1 MLRKVLFLLL
11 GLALGMA
18 LYPLV
23 QRQLGLFNKQL
34 SNSSD
39 VPIEQS
45 RRNAI
50 VQAVEHVAPSV
61 ASINTEFVH
70 DEKRFPTYRDP
81 FYDFSYDLRKI
92 PGIGS
97 GFVIQSD
104 GYILTNS
111 HVVDGAQ
118 EIHVT
123 FPDGRRFEVLEI
135 FIDRQLDLA
144 VIHIDADN
152 LPVPDMGNSSEVIIG
167 EWAIALGNPF
177 ALRFGDP
184 KPTVTVG
191 VISAVDRI
199 VRPEENEPAL
209 KGMIQTDASINPGN
223 SGGPLVNSL
232 GQVIGVNTFI
242 FSQGGA
248 LGIGFALPINR
259 AIESARQLIDRGS
272 REFWT
277 GLDFHSLSPTIA
289 RALGLSTAKGAL
301 ITVVEPLSPGE
312 SAGLR
317 SRDVIVMV
325 NGKRV
330 DDANDLIEA
339 FRYAT
344 VGDTFY
350 LKILRG
356 RADVF
361 DVKLVLEPDPKSESD

>member
-1 MLRKVLFLLL
+1 VLRKVLFLLL

-23 QRQLGLFNKQL
+23 NKQFL
-34 SNSSD
+34 SPSD
-39 VPIEQS
+39 GPIEQS

-50 VQAVEHVAPSV
+50 VLAVEHVAPSV
-61 ASINTEFVH
+61 VSINTAFVH
-70 DEKRFPTYRDP
+70 DDNRFPTYRDP

-152 LPVPDMGNSSEVIIG
+152 LPVPDMGNSSDVIIG

-177 ALRFGDP
+177 GLRFEDP

-199 VRPEENEPAL
+199 VRPEENEPAF

-232 GQVIGVNTFI
+232 GHVIGVNTFI

-325 NGKRV
+325 NGKLV
-330 DDANDLIEA
+330 YDANDLIEA
-339 FRYAT
+339 FRYAA
-344 VGDTFY
+344 VGDIFY

-361 DVKLVLEPDPKSESD
+361 DVKLVLEQDPKSESD

>member
-1 MLRKVLFLLL
+1 MSRTVPILLL
-11 GLALGMA
+11 GLVLG
-18 LYPLV
+18 LILFPLV
-23 QRQLGLFNKQL
+23 TRQW
-34 SNSSD
+34 STPPAPAPAS
-39 VPIEQS
+39 IEQT

-50 VQAVEHVAPSV
+50 VQAVEKVAPSV
-61 ASINTEFVH
+61 VSINTEFVR
-70 DEKRFPTYRDP
+70 DENRFPTYRDP
-81 FYDFSYDLRKI
+81 FYDFSYELKKI

-97 GFVIQSD
+97 GFVIQQD

-135 FIDRQLDLA
+135 FTDRLFDLA
-144 VIHIDADN
+144 VVHIDADS
-152 LPVPDMGNSSEVIIG
+152 LPVPELGNATDVIIG

-177 ALRFGDP
+177 GLRFEDP

-191 VISAVDRI
+191 VISAVDRV
-199 VRPEENEPAL
+199 VRPEENEPAY

-242 FSQGGA
+242 FSHGGA
-248 LGIGFALPINR
+248 LGIGFAVPINR
-259 AIESARQLIDRGS
+259 AIETARQLIDRGS

-277 GLDFHSLSPTIA
+277 GLDIHILSVDIA
-289 RALGLSTAKGAL
+289 RTLGLSTAKGAV

-317 SRDVIVMV
+317 PLDVIVMV
-325 NGKRV
+325 NGIRV

-339 FRYAT
+339 FRYAS
-344 VGDTFY
+344 VGDVFN

-361 DVKLVLEPDPKSESD
+361 DAQLTLEPDPRSEKD